1 MGKVFKYFVF
11 IFILLLVRPAYSEDT
26 DTTMKQQ
33 LDRLQREVSDLSKT
47 VYTGARDTQIEQKD
61 QSQTSSD
68 LSAFDIKIYELEKVI
83 NELVEQTNQSETSF
97 DFLPSTVFET
107 FRSEFDLTIYD
118 LKTEVKK
125 LNEDVEELV
134 FKIDDL
140 KILLDELTLKLD
152 TKFTNNQEEYE
163 LDQATKQKEI
173 NNEENNSKVSEDS
186 LGNLTAGSND
196 VSDENDGFVLKKNVE
211 SNINVKLTPDQ
222 EFQQAFNLTVSRQ
235 YDEAK
240 ISFKKFI
247 DNNKD
252 HFLAGPAHYWL
263 GKISISKKEY
273 REAALVLAEGYQ
285 KYPNSEKAPDI
296 LYELSESLVKID
308 KKTEACSTI
317 KKLST
322 EYPGHKLLDKS
333 QDRISEL
340 GCNIAVE

>member
-1 MGKVFKYFVF
+1 MNNVFRYFVF
-11 IFILLLVRPAYSEDT
+11 IFILFFISSSYSADSFLT
-26 DTTMKQQ
+26 LKQQ
-33 LDRLQREVSDLSKT
+33 LDRLQREVSDLSKS
-47 VYTGARDTQIEQKD
+47 VFAGTQDIQSEQK
-61 QSQTSSD
+61 
-68 LSAFDIKIYELEKVI
+68 K
-83 NELVEQTNQSETSF
+83 QSETSSN
-97 DFLPSTVFET
+97 LTA
-107 FRSEFDLTIYD
+107 FDLRIYD
-118 LKTEVKK
+118 LEKDIKR
-125 LNEDVEELV
+125 LNEDFEELI
-134 FKIDDL
+134 FQIDDL
-140 KILLDELTLKLD
+140 KNLFDNLSLSLD